1 MEMFNI
7 VRVNIVGKFCGK
19 IGDSFNPKNFMVAS
33 LCYYV
38 LTVIFVA
45 LE

>member
-1 MEMFNI
+1 MNFCDTLVEVLALKKFT
-7 VRVNIVGKFCGK
+7 VG
-19 IGDSFNPKNFMVAS
+19 
-33 LCYYV
+33 LLYYYV

>member
-1 MEMFNI
+1 MFNI

-19 IGDSFNPKNFMVAS
+19 IGDSFSPKTFIVAS
-33 LCYYV
+33 LYYYV
-38 LTVIFVA
+38 LTIIFVA

>member
-19 IGDSFNPKNFMVAS
+19 IGDSFSPKIFMVVS
-33 LCYYV
+33 LYYYV
-38 LTVIFVA
+38 FTVIFIA